1 MLRELFFKENDFLKR
16 MSHMSTRRRKKT
28 SFSDPLPASIC
39 PHAGSTLVHTCSLP
53 IDKSQERERE
63 REKSAICVDLSI
75 NVSMTGVMA
84 VSAPLSGE
92 AGGGENSI
100 NGNGL
105 LGTTSRDAF
114 QKIVSSHTSTQV
126 V

>member
-1 MLRELFFKENDFLKR
+1 
-16 MSHMSTRRRKKT
+16 MSTRRRKKT

-39 PHAGSTLVHTCSLP
+39 PHAGGSTLVHTCSLS
-53 IDKSQERERE
+53 IERE
-63 REKSAICVDLSI
+63 REKGRQFVSIFSI

-84 VSAPLSGE
+84 VSTPLSGE
-92 AGGGENSI
+92 PGGGGENGLGN
-100 NGNGL
+100 NGNNGL
-105 LGTTSRDAF
+105 LGSTSRDAF